1 MALSEA
7 KLMEVEQALKENPD
21 FMTQDDHI
29 EEHVKG
35 DYWNGLF
42 NSTQTR
48 GNFYFTKE
56 KMIFVSGW
64 GLNSFA
70 IKYSDIREVRKC
82 MISLFIPTGILV
94 TAVDENGKE
103 KKYKCSVL
111 KRAQWLEFL
120 SRKTG
125 IALA

>member
-1 MALSEA
+1 MERKLESSDYEEEKKMALSEA

-42 NSTQTR
+42 NSTQIR
-48 GNFYFTKE
+48 GNFYFTRE

-64 GLNSFA
+64 SF
-70 IKYSDIREVRKC
+70 Y
-82 MISLFIPTGILV
+82 P
-94 TAVDENGKE
+94 E
-103 KKYKCSVL
+103 KRVLLLL
-111 KRAQWLEFL
+111 KRKHKQVLTSQKPWRFCTAMVFYTEISFM
-120 SRKTG
+120 
-125 IALA
+125 